1 MKKYNA
7 EYQARLGAD
16 ENLDDQALCDDVTM
30 DLDILREDADN
41 PAAKPPGDT
50 QGGEPVLRGEPVDG
64 LEDKPLGLSRL
75 LKIGGAENDTTKAG
89 SMFYEGIAKLDKR
102 TKKLVKRL
110 KPGDVAIID
119 HEDLDRVTAEALVE
133 TGVEVVV
140 NASCFTSGK
149 YPNAGPI
156 ILCDA
161 GIHLLDNVGPEIFE
175 KVKEGNPLVIKG
187 DSILCNDTVLCKG
200 TKLTHA
206 FLQQE
211 MAKANSRIGE
221 EIEKFALNTIE
232 YMQKEKDMIL
242 DGSKVPDTRVDFAG
256 RHALIVV
263 RGYDY
268 KADLKALRGY
278 IREMKPVLIGV
289 DGGADALVEEG
300 YKPDIIIGDMDSVV
314 DETLRSGAELIVH
327 AYPGGKAPGLQRL
340 EKMVLPSLV
349 FESAGTSEDIAMVL
363 AYEKGAD
370 LIVAVGTHANLVEFL
385 DKGRKG
391 MSSTFL
397 VRLKV
402 GSKLVDAKGVN
413 KLYRSSV
420 KISHLIVL
428 LLAAMSAIITIVM
441 AAPPIRQSIRLFLV
455 QVKLSLGL

>member
-1 MKKYNA
+1 MTGERTEKNTDSA
-7 EYQARLGAD
+7 GPWL
-16 ENLDDQALCDDVTM
+16 LDDSVDE
-30 DLDILREDADN
+30 DILR
-41 PAAKPPGDT
+41 
-50 QGGEPVLRGEPVDG
+50 GGKRSKLLRKGHKYRQDRKNNKEERV
-64 LEDKPLGLSRL
+64 K
-75 LKIGGAENDTTKAG
+75 KAG
-89 SMFYEGIAKLDKR
+89 SMFYEGKAKLDKR

-110 KPGDVAIID
+110 KQGDIAIID
-119 HEDLDRVTAEALVE
+119 HEDLDRVTAEALAE
-133 TGVEVVV
+133 TGVEVVI
-140 NASCFTSGK
+140 NASCFTSGT

-161 GIHLLDNVGPEIFE
+161 GIHLVDNVGAEIFE
-175 KVKEGNPLVIKG
+175 IVKEGEQITVKG
-187 DSILCNDTVLCKG
+187 DQIYEGDRTVGSG

-211 MAKANSRIGE
+211 MAKANDRIGV
-221 EIEKFALNTIE
+221 EIEKFAVNTLE
-232 YMQKEKDMIL
+232 YIQKEKELIL
-242 DGSKVPDTRVDFAG
+242 DGSNVPRTRINFEG
-256 RHALIVV
+256 RHVLIVV

-278 IREMKPVLIGV
+278 IHEMKPILIGV

-300 YKPDIIIGDMDSVV
+300 YTPDIIIGDMDSVV
-314 DETLRSGAELIVH
+314 DETLRCGAELIVH
-327 AYPGGKAPGLQRL
+327 AYPGGKAPGLSRL
-340 EKMVLPSLV
+340 EKMILPSLV
-349 FESAGTSEDIAMVL
+349 FESAGTSEDIAMIL

-370 LIVAVGTHANLVEFL
+370 LIVALGTHANLVEFL

-428 LLAAMSAIITIVM
+428 LLAAMSAIIAIVM
-441 AAPPIRQSIRLFLV
+441 AAPPIRQSIRLFIV
-455 QVKLSLGL
+455 QIKLSLGL